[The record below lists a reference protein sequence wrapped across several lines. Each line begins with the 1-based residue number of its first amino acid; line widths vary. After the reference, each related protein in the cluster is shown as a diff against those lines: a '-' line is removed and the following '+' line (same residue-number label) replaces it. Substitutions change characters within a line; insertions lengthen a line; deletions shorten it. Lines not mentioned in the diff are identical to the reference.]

1 MIFQVVQ
8 RKSNDIHNSQV
19 FRLAIQ
25 VEQINIDRNSFF
37 LWGNTRIQAN
47 QVYSICSNMSKF
59 KIAQP
64 VSRPSYNH
72 QWQTCRDLDITQFT
86 KIRQVLMNFLENR
99 FFWGRLGPCS
109 RTPNAPLSCCLR
121 GCSHMLNNRLP
132 GTELHDFPTCQL

>member
-1 MIFQVVQ
+1 MIFRVVR

-37 LWGNTRIQAN
+37 AGKHKNSTKSSIQHLLQHVQIQDRSTSFETKLKSSMAN
-47 QVYSICSNMSKF
+47 L
-59 KIAQP
+59 
-64 VSRPSYNH
+64 SRPRHHTIYKDKTSSDELS
-72 QWQTCRDLDITQFT
+72 R
-86 KIRQVLMNFLENR
+86 KSFL
-99 FFWGRLGPCS
+99 WGRLGPCS

-132 GTELHDFPTCQL
+132 CTELHDFPTCQL